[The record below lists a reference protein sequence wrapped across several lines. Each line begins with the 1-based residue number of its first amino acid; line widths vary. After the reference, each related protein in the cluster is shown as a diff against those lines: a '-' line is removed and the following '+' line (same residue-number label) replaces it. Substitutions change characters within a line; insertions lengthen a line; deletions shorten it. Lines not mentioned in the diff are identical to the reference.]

1 MKINLATA
9 CFVIGTLLAPVAA
22 HAEDADSDRT
32 QPMTYVKDS
41 AITTKIKAKL
51 AGEKMSSLVHIQ
63 VDTDSNGAVFLSGNV
78 RSQEEADNAVSIAR
92 KTEGVTSVTSNLTIR
107 LDD

>member
-1 MKINLATA
+1 MKINLATG

-22 HAEDADSDRT
+22 LAEDADSART

-41 AITTKIKAKL
+41 VITTKIKAKL
-51 AGEKMSSLVHIQ
+51 AKEKMSSLVHIQ
-63 VDTDSNGAVFLSGNV
+63 VDTDSSGAVFLSGNV
-78 RSQEEADNAVSIAR
+78 RSQEEADRAVSIAHE
-92 KTEGVTSVTSNLTIR
+92 TEGVTSVTSTLKIR

>member
-1 MKINLATA
+1 MKINLATT

-22 HAEDADSDRT
+22 LAEDADSDRM

-41 AITTKIKAKL
+41 VITTKIKAKL
-51 AGEKMSSLVHIQ
+51 AEEKMSSLVHVE

-78 RSQEEADNAVSIAR
+78 SSQEEADKAVTIAHE
-92 KTEGVTSVTSNLTIR
+92 TEGVTSVTSNLEIQ
-107 LDD
+107 LGD